1 MIKVSEL
8 SNDSVKS
15 DSKPKKSFFE
25 GQESNKYTNKTPK
38 DFRKN
43 KDSLKKQNRTNKRNQ
58 YKNKKELSIEL
69 EEVDSDESIIFG
81 QTIYIEEKPK
91 DLE

>member
-1 MIKVSEL
+1 M
-8 SNDSVKS
+8 
-15 DSKPKKSFFE
+15 
-25 GQESNKYTNKTPK
+25 
-38 DFRKN
+38 
-43 KDSLKKQNRTNKRNQ
+43 KKQNRTNKRNQ